1 MDAVKFIEE
10 RNRMCKSF
18 GDDCAAC
25 PANDIIYRCKFSITV
40 GDEAAKQV
48 ELLEEWSAAHP
59 RKTRQSVFL
68 EHYPD
73 APRDKDNLLTACPK
87 CLDANVSCVVDKN
100 ATVKKLK
107 RCDVCRREF
116 WMQEVE

>member
-10 RNRMCKSF
+10 HRRMYKVT
-18 GDDCAAC
+18 GKHLPTLAEGI
-25 PANDIIYRCKFSITV
+25 PAEDVVKEV
-40 GDEAAKQV
+40 
-48 ELLEEWSAAHP
+48 EEWSAAHP

-107 RCDVCRREF
+107 RCNVCRREF

>member
-10 RNRMCKSF
+10 HRRMYKVT
-18 GDDCAAC
+18 GKHLPTLAEGM
-25 PANDIIYRCKFSITV
+25 PAEDVVKEV
-40 GDEAAKQV
+40 K
-48 ELLEEWSAAHP
+48 EWSAAHP

-73 APRDKDNLLTACPK
+73 APRDKENLLTACPK
-87 CLDANVSCVVDKN
+87 CLNASVSCVVDKN

-107 RCDVCRREF
+107 RCDVCRRDF